1 MKTREEQDVKDKM
14 EDKLQ
19 PSTSGNCKT
28 PPRRK
33 GRGRNSNGNDT
44 RGKLSSRGRHN
55 DPNWYFLSK
64 EVADQASSISM
75 SQYMD
80 VPFTLHHKANWEG
93 DVEFRVPTVLVLE
106 LNPSPGDTSQ
116 ITSGIN
122 MAGLQTYAALSSV
135 NAKTTQYAPQDVT
148 TLTLALGEVISILEH
163 IRRAFG
169 VAFTYNQRNR
179 AMPHKLLTALGFR
192 ADDFLQDLAQHR
204 MQFNSWITALNKIPF
219 LDNIAYLHKC
229 ADLYQNV
236 YLDSES
242 DMAQIVVM
250 KPYSTWV
257 IDETLSDQGTVLK
270 TVGQFR
276 DITWSEIVELV
287 SMQIEKLFES
297 ATFNYIYSDILN
309 YSTKAGAKLLYMDY
323 LLEGYAV
330 VPQYN
335 RNFMLQVHNAIVVGV
350 PLAKDDTPTGFTKSN
365 DVYPDVNKNKLT
377 YNPLFPSPTPHELIL
392 DFDTPTAS
400 VEDRIEATRFQ
411 GITKFY
417 DGTVSTGIRNRT
429 VSLPDHYVANM
440 RIDSSN
446 GDFAQVGTA
455 ISISSSTT
463 SLPLTQIRTMCGLT
477 KIDWAPLQYVL
488 MEKGLEGF
496 VNGDLNYFTTV
507 DQDWYQRVNDLT
519 FQSLFTLR

>member
-1 MKTREEQDVKDKM
+1 MRTEEQAVKDKVGD
-14 EDKLQ
+14 ERKECGSKSDK
-19 PSTSGNCKT
+19 ST
-28 PPRRK
+28 PRSKSNRK
-33 GRGRNSNGNDT
+33 RSRKYNPRELSTRGRD
-44 RGKLSSRGRHN
+44 N

-64 EVADQASSISM
+64 EVADQASAISM

-80 VPFTLHHKANWEG
+80 VPFKLHHKANWEG
-93 DVEFRVPTVLVLE
+93 DVEFRVPTILVLE
-106 LNPSPGDTSQ
+106 LNPCPGDTSQ
-116 ITSGIN
+116 ITTGIN
-122 MAGLQTYAALSSV
+122 MAGLQTYATLSSV
-135 NAKTTQYAPQDVT
+135 NAKTTQYAPQDLT
-148 TLTLALGEVISILEH
+148 TLTLALGEVISTLEH

-179 AMPHKLLTALGFR
+179 SMPHKLLTALGFD
-192 ADDFLQDLAQHR
+192 ADDFLENIAQHR
-204 MQFNSWITALNKIPF
+204 MQFNSWITAFNKIPF

-242 DMAQIVVM
+242 DMAQIVLM

-257 IDETLSDQGTVLK
+257 IDETASDQGTVLD
-270 TVGQFR
+270 TVVAFR
-276 DITWSEIVELV
+276 KSKWDQVTQVVTS
-287 SMQIEKLFES
+287 QIQHLFES

-309 YSTKAGAKLLYMDY
+309 YSNKTGAKLLYMDY

-335 RNFMLQVHNAIVVGV
+335 RNFMLQVHNAISVGIPLSADNV
-350 PLAKDDTPTGFTKSN
+350 PEGFTKSN
-365 DVYPDVNKNKLT
+365 NVYPDVNKNKLN
-377 YNPLFPSPTPHELIL
+377 YNPLFPSPTPSDLVV

-411 GITKFY
+411 AITKYY
-417 DGTVSTGIRNRT
+417 DGEPSKGIRNRI
-429 VSLPDHYVANM
+429 VSVPDHYVANM

-446 GDFAQVGTA
+446 GDFSQVGSA

-463 SLPLTQIRTMCGLT
+463 ALPLTQIRTMCGLT
-477 KIDWAPLQYVL
+477 KIDWAPLQYIL
-488 MEKGLEGF
+488 MENGLEGF
-496 VNGDLNYFTTV
+496 INGDLNYFSTI
-507 DQDWYQRVNDLT
+507 DQNWYQRVNDLT